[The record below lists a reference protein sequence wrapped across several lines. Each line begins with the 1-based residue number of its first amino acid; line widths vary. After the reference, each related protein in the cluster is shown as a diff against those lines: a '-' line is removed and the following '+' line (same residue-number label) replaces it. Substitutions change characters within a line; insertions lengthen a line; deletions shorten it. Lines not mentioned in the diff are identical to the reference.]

1 MDIRLIIFLLPL
13 LISTSSHDIKEIKE
27 DDSDSNPTTIND
39 HNAHNNHTISEE
51 EQLMDHLFNNY
62 SKHVRPSITHN
73 HTLNMTFGIAYVQ
86 LVKLDD
92 REMTLVR

>member
-1 MDIRLIIFLLPL
+1 MDIIFLLPF
-13 LISTSSHDIKEIKE
+13 LIATSAHDIKEISE
-27 DDSDSNPTTIND
+27 DDSESNPTTIND
-39 HNAHNNHTISEE
+39 HDHNNHTISEE

-73 HTLNMTFGIAYVQ
+73 QTLNMTFGIAYVQ